1 VSRPPG
7 SAAGAPETSA
17 TSATSAPETFA
28 PETFADLAERIR
40 AAPARLG
47 PVRLVAVDG
56 PAGAG
61 KSTFADRL
69 VGALRAAG
77 ADTAQ
82 IHTDDLLDGWADM
95 VTFWPRFE
103 RDVLE
108 PLRDGRS
115 GSYRRYDWHAARFGE
130 AVPVPVPDV
139 LVIEGV
145 TSARAAIRPE
155 LTLSVFV
162 TAPRDLRLAR
172 AVRRDGEALRP
183 HLLRWLADEAAH
195 FAADRTG
202 EHADVV
208 VDGAQEGPLDP
219 EYQYLRGTTIGG
231 RSEVR
236 R

>member
-1 VSRPPG
+1 MPET
-7 SAAGAPETSA
+7 GAPG
-17 TSATSAPETFA
+17 
-28 PETFADLAERIR
+28 TFADLAERIR

-61 KSTFADRL
+61 KSTFAGRL
-69 VGALRAAG
+69 AHALREAG
-77 ADTAQ
+77 VKTTE

-95 VTFWPRFE
+95 VTFWPRFD
-103 RDVLE
+103 RGVLE
-108 PLRDGRS
+108 PLRGGRP
-115 GSYRRYDWHAARFGE
+115 GSYRRYDWHAARFGG

-145 TSARAAIRPE
+145 TSARAVIRPE

-195 FAADRTG
+195 FAADRTA
-202 EHADVV
+202 EHADLVV
-208 VDGAQEGPLDP
+208 NGAPDGPLDP
-219 EYQYLRGTTIGG
+219 EYQYLRSTTTGG